1 MLIKKG
7 IDADIDTGL
16 QLVEQTQQEVTKTG
30 MGYSNYN
37 SDKNTSPLRLS
48 HIKFYG
54 INNSQFLCKSI

>member
-37 SDKNTSPLRLS
+37 SEKNTSLRLS
-48 HIKFYG
+48 HIKFCG
-54 INNSQFLCKSI
+54 INNSKFICESI